1 MKRIASLFA
10 AVLLFAGAATQAQTL
25 RIGIQSDPDAL
36 DPATSQSF
44 WTRIVFASL
53 CDKLIDVD
61 TALNF
66 VPQLATEWAWQDSG
80 RSLVMKL
87 RPGVVF
93 HDGTPLDAEAV
104 RVNLDRY
111 RSAPESRRRGEMRP
125 VSGVEV
131 VDPLTVRI
139 RLSEPNVTVLSVL
152 SDRAGMIMSPRALA
166 AMGDRISNNPVC
178 AGPFKHVQRV
188 AQERIV
194 LERFEGY
201 WNASAIHLERVI
213 FQPIPNTAA
222 RLANLRAGSL
232 ELIERVPPTDLGIVR
247 AAPRLRLVDA
257 PAIGYYTMSIN
268 VGHGPRAR
276 SPLGS
281 DPRVREAFEASIDRN
296 VINQVVMD
304 GAFIASN
311 QPEAPGTTYYNPE
324 RPVPPRDLA
333 RARRLMREAGQQ
345 RVSFTLIVV
354 NSPIEAQVGEVIQS
368 MAAEAGFDV
377 RVQPTEAGALV
388 AASERGDFDAV
399 LNVWSGR
406 VDPDG
411 NVSIWIECEGFVNRG
426 KYCNPRVDALLA
438 EARRRTDVAER
449 QALYRQASNI
459 YLDERP
465 FLFLYHFRSFWAMT
479 DRLSGFQPHPDGLMR
494 LQGVRLAN

>member
-1 MKRIASLFA
+1 MKRIASAIIALA
-10 AVLLFAGAATQAQTL
+10 LCAGAAQAQTL
-25 RIGIQSDPDAL
+25 RIGMQNDPDAL
-36 DPATSQSF
+36 DPGTSQSF
-44 WTRIVFASL
+44 WSRIVFASL

-61 TALNF
+61 ASLNYA
-66 VPQLATEWAWQDSG
+66 PQLATEWAWADNN
-80 RSLVMKL
+80 RSLIMKL

-93 HDGTPLDAEAV
+93 HDGEPLNAEAV
-104 RVNLDRY
+104 RVNLERY
-111 RSAPESRRRGEMRP
+111 RSGQESRRRGEMRP

-139 RLSEPNVTVLSVL
+139 RLTEPNVTVLSVL

-166 AMGDRISNNPVC
+166 AMGDRISQNPVC
-178 AGPFKHVQRV
+178 AGPFKFVQRV

-194 LERFEGY
+194 LERFDRY
-201 WNASAIHLERVI
+201 WNAGAIHLERVI
-213 FQPIPNTAA
+213 FQPIANSTA

-232 ELIERVPPTDLGIVR
+232 ELIERLPPTDLGIVR
-247 AAPRLRLVDA
+247 AQPRLRLVDA
-257 PAIGYYTMSIN
+257 PAIGYYTMGIN
-268 VGHGPRAR
+268 VAHGPRAR
-276 SPLGS
+276 GPLGS
-281 DPRVREAFEASIDRN
+281 DPRVREALEAAIDRN

-304 GAFIASN
+304 GAFIPSN
-311 QPEAPGTTYYNPE
+311 QPEAPGTTYYNTE

-333 RARRLMREAGQQ
+333 RARRLLQEAGHQ
-345 RVSFTLIVV
+345 RVSFTLTVV
-354 NSPIEAQVGEVIQS
+354 NAPVEAQVGEVIQS
-368 MAAEAGFDV
+368 MAAEAGFDI

-399 LNVWSGR
+399 INLWSGR

-426 KYCNPRVDALLA
+426 KYCNPQVDALLA

-459 YLDERP
+459 YLAERP
-465 FLFLYHFRSFWAMT
+465 YLFLYHFRSFWAMT
-479 DRLSGFQPHPDGLMR
+479 DRISGFRPYPDGLIR